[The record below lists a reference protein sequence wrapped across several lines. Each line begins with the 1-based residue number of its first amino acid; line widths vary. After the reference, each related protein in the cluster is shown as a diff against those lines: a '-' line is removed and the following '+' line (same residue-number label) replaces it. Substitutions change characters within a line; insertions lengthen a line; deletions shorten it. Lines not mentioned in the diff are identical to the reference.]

1 LVEQEHDVVVGEI
14 VPGFAAA
21 DSNQFDVGDVVLS
34 IDNVKVSYMLL
45 ADVKRLTI
53 GRAGSKVSLI
63 MHSPTEVDTLHM
75 LKT

>member
-1 LVEQEHDVVVGEI
+1 MVVGEI

>member
-1 LVEQEHDVVVGEI
+1 MVVGEI

-34 IDNVKVSYMLL
+34 IDNVKVSYMPL

-63 MHSPTEVDTLHM
+63 MHSPTEVDTLH
-75 LKT
+75 LLTA

>member
-34 IDNVKVSYMLL
+34 IDNVKVSNMPL

-53 GRAGSKVSLI
+53 GRAGSKVTLI
-63 MHSPTEVDTLHM
+63 MHSPTEVNALHM

>member
-1 LVEQEHDVVVGEI
+1 MVVGEI

-34 IDNVKVSYMLL
+34 IDNVKVSNMPL

-53 GRAGSKVSLI
+53 GRAGSKVTLI
-63 MHSPTEVDTLHM
+63 MHSPTEVNALHM

>member
-1 LVEQEHDVVVGEI
+1 MVVGEI

-34 IDNVKVSYMLL
+34 IDNVKVSCMPL

-53 GRAGSKVSLI
+53 GRAGSKVTLI
-63 MHSPTEVDTLHM
+63 MHSPTEVNALHM

>member
-1 LVEQEHDVVVGEI
+1 VVVGEI

-34 IDNVKVSYMLL
+34 IDNVKVSNMPL

-53 GRAGSKVSLI
+53 GRAGSKVTLI
-63 MHSPTEVDTLHM
+63 MHSPTEVNALHM

>member
-1 LVEQEHDVVVGEI
+1 MVEQEHDVVVGEI

-34 IDNVKVSYMLL
+34 IDNVKVSCMPL